1 MREEKPRLT
10 NQQLMEQALRRTQ
23 ESNER
28 ARREEARE
36 PSPQAGET
44 EASAAPA
51 GLAPLDEPPDDI
63 YEMFDSGPPVPL
75 PRLADQPALPSSA
88 CDTETLLNGLIEEC
102 RFLLREVAF
111 NSARLTPNADD
122 RVRFLSSAESLAM
135 TGAKIADTVVR
146 LRAGSSGEEHR
157 HRVIYEHAQTP
168 SPPLPPVKSSKNEKQ

>member
-1 MREEKPRLT
+1 MSERKRPLT
-10 NQQLMEQALRRTQ
+10 GQELDQALRVEEMRKYREQ
-23 ESNER
+23 A
-28 ARREEARE
+28 ARG
-36 PSPQAGET
+36 GET
-44 EASAAPA
+44 RPPGAQTVEAAAPA

-63 YEMFDSGPPVPL
+63 YEMFEEGPPVPL
-75 PRLADQPALPSSA
+75 PRLADQPVLPSSA

-168 SPPLPPVKSSKNEKQ
+168 SLPLPPVKSSKNEKQ

>member
-1 MREEKPRLT
+1 MREGKPRLT
-10 NQQLMEQALRRTQ
+10 NEQLMEQASRRTQ

-36 PSPQAGET
+36 SSPQVGET

-51 GLAPLDEPPDDI
+51 GLAPLDKPPDDI
-63 YEMFDSGPPVPL
+63 YEMFNEGPPVPL
-75 PRLADQPALPSSA
+75 TRLADQPALPSSA
-88 CDTETLLNGLIEEC
+88 SDTETLLNGLIEEC
-102 RFLLREVAF
+102 RYLLREVAF

-157 HRVIYEHAQTP
+157 HRVIYEHVQAP
-168 SPPLPPVKSSKNEKQ
+168 STLPPVESSKNEKQ

>member
-1 MREEKPRLT
+1 MSERKRLPT
-10 NQQLMEQALRRTQ
+10 GQELDQALRVEEMRKF
-23 ESNER
+23 R
-28 ARREEARE
+28 AQRQGGGPDAEARG
-36 PSPQAGET
+36 AT

-51 GLAPLDEPPDDI
+51 GLAPLDDPPDDI
-63 YEMFDSGPPVPL
+63 YEMFEEGPPVPL

-168 SPPLPPVKSSKNEKQ
+168 SLPLPPVKSSKNEKQ

>member
-1 MREEKPRLT
+1 MREGKPRLT

-28 ARREEARE
+28 AQRQGGGPDAEAR
-36 PSPQAGET
+36 GET

-51 GLAPLDEPPDDI
+51 GLAPLDKPPDDI
-63 YEMFDSGPPVPL
+63 YEMFDPGPPVPL

-146 LRAGSSGEEHR
+146 LRGGSSVQEHLQRVVVEHVQRAATQGEGG
-157 HRVIYEHAQTP
+157 
-168 SPPLPPVKSSKNEKQ
+168 

>member
-1 MREEKPRLT
+1 MREGNPRLT

-36 PSPQAGET
+36 SSPQAGEI
-44 EASAAPA
+44 EAPA

-63 YEMFDSGPPVPL
+63 HEMFDPGPPVPL

-102 RFLLREVAF
+102 RYLLREVAF
-111 NSARLTPNADD
+111 NSARLTPNVDD

-146 LRAGSSGEEHR
+146 LRGGSNVQEHLQRVVVEHVQRAATEGEGEGG
-157 HRVIYEHAQTP
+157 
-168 SPPLPPVKSSKNEKQ
+168 